1 MYLVTAQQMR
11 EIDEKAINE
20 YNFLEGV
27 LMENAGKAAV
37 DVLLTKFSN
46 LADLHITIAVGA
58 GNNGGD
64 GLVMAR
70 YLHKLGAK
78 VKVFLVKEKELT
90 PTTQL
95 NLNILEKLPVK
106 IYPLDTENSIHLF
119 KVTINT
125 TDIFIDA
132 LLGTGVNRQLSP
144 LLAEIID
151 IVNKRS
157 CLTVAVDVPTGLN
170 CDTGEIYGS
179 CLAADYTIGIALPK
193 QGYYLN
199 KGLKYCGEIT
209 IVDIG
214 FPEELLAEC
223 GLQTYL
229 LDKDYLSAH
238 IRQRQ
243 RNSHKG
249 TYGHLLLVG
258 GSMGMS
264 GAVTLA
270 ARSSLRAGV
279 GVVSCAVPKDVQ
291 LQVAVNIPEAMVYP
305 VNEGQFFTEESLEGI
320 SNLLKGKKA
329 VILGPGMG
337 KNEHIVQ
344 VVKQILQESTC
355 PIVLD
360 ADGLNALE
368 GNLHLLSM
376 AKAPVILTPHPGEM
390 ARLANQDKKLIQ
402 NARIDTA
409 RDFAVEHQVWV
420 ILKGANTV
428 IAAPNGEIYLNTI
441 DSPALAT
448 AGSGDVLSG
457 ILGAFVAQGMAVSEA
472 CCLAV
477 RLHGE
482 AGVCL
487 AEQMG
492 AISTQA
498 GDIIE
503 VLPQLLRG
511 GKNENI

>member
-1 MYLVTAQQMR
+1 MYLVTSQQMR
-11 EIDEKAINE
+11 AIDQKAINE
-20 YNFLEGV
+20 YNFPEAV
-27 LMENAGKAAV
+27 LMENAGRAVTEVLAAKFPNLV
-37 DVLLTKFSN
+37 DQ
-46 LADLHITIAVGA
+46 HITIAVGT

-64 GLVMAR
+64 GLVIAR

-78 VKVFLVKEKELT
+78 VKVFLAAEKELN
-90 PTTQL
+90 PSTQL

-106 IYPLDTENSIHLF
+106 IYPLDTENSVHLF
-119 KVTINT
+119 KVAINT

-132 LLGTGVNRQLSP
+132 LLGTGLNRPLSP
-144 LLAEIID
+144 LLAEIVD
-151 IVNKRS
+151 IVNKRT

-170 CDTGEIYGS
+170 CDTGEIYGN
-179 CLAADYTIGIALPK
+179 CLVADYTIGIALPK

-199 KGLKYCGEIT
+199 KGVKYCGEIT

-229 LDKDYLSAH
+229 LDSDYLQTH
-238 IRQRQ
+238 LQQRQ

-270 ARSSLRAGV
+270 ARSSYRAGV
-279 GVVSCAVPKDVQ
+279 GAVSCAVPADIQ

-305 VNEGQFFTEESLEGI
+305 VNEGAVFTDEALEKI
-320 SNLLKGKKA
+320 DNLLKGKKA
-329 VILGPGMG
+329 VVLGPGMG
-337 KNEHIVQ
+337 KTEYIGQLVQ
-344 VVKQILQESTC
+344 YILQESTC

-360 ADGLNALE
+360 ADGLNALNGDME
-368 GNLHLLSM
+368 LLNL
-376 AKAPVILTPHPGEM
+376 AKAPLILTPHPGEM
-390 ARLANQDKKLIQ
+390 ARLLGTDTKNVQ
-402 NARIDTA
+402 NNRLETA
-409 RDFAVEHQVWV
+409 GKFAAAHQVWV
-420 ILKGANTV
+420 ILKGANTI
-428 IAAPNGEIYLNTI
+428 IAAPSGEIYLNTI
-441 DSPALAT
+441 DSPALAV
-448 AGSGDVLSG
+448 AGSGDVLAG
-457 ILGAFVAQGMAVSEA
+457 ILGALLAQGMSPEEA
-472 CCLAV
+472 CCMAV

-482 AGVCL
+482 AGVLL

-492 AISTQA
+492 TISTQA

-511 GKNENI
+511 ETK

>member
-11 EIDEKAINE
+11 EIDQKAINE
-20 YNFLEGV
+20 YNFPEAV
-27 LMENAGKAAV
+27 LMENAGRAAT
-37 DVLLTKFSN
+37 DVLLAKFPK

-64 GLVMAR
+64 GLVIAR

-78 VKVFLVKEKELT
+78 VKVFLAQEKELS
-90 PTTQL
+90 PSTQL
-95 NLNILEKLPVK
+95 NLSILEKLPVK
-106 IYPLDTENSIHLF
+106 IYSLDTENSIHLF
-119 KVTINT
+119 KVAINT

-132 LLGTGVNRQLSP
+132 LLGTGVNRQLSS
-144 LLAEIID
+144 LLAEIVD
-151 IVNKRS
+151 IVNKRT
-157 CLTVAVDVPTGLN
+157 CVTVAVDVPTGLN

-179 CLAADYTIGIALPK
+179 CLVADYTIGLALPK
-193 QGYYLN
+193 RGYYLN

-229 LDKDYLSAH
+229 VDNDYLQGH
-238 IRQRQ
+238 LQERQ

-270 ARSSLRAGV
+270 ARSSYRAGV
-279 GVVSCAVPKDVQ
+279 GAVSCAVPSDVQ
-291 LQVAVNIPEAMVYP
+291 LHIAVNIPEAMVYP
-305 VNEGQFFTEESLEGI
+305 LSEVEV
-320 SNLLKGKKA
+320 LLKGKKA
-329 VILGPGMG
+329 VVLGPGMG
-337 KNEHIVQ
+337 KNEHVLQ
-344 VVKQILQESTC
+344 MLQYILQESTC

-360 ADGLNALE
+360 ADALNVLA
-368 GNLHLLSM
+368 GNLELLSL
-376 AKAPVILTPHPGEM
+376 AKVPVILTPHPGEM
-390 ARLANQDKKLIQ
+390 ARLIGKDVKLVQ
-402 NARIDTA
+402 NNRLETA
-409 RDFAVEHQVWV
+409 QNFAVEHQVWLV
-420 ILKGANTV
+420 LKGANTV

-441 DSPALAT
+441 DSPALAV
-448 AGSGDVLSG
+448 AGSGDVLAG
-457 ILGAFVAQGMAVSEA
+457 ILGSFLAQGMSPEEA
-472 CCLAV
+472 CCMAV

-482 AGVCL
+482 AGVKL

-492 AISTQA
+492 TISTQA

-511 GKNENI
+511 ETK